1 MKDVLNAFE
10 KELNDILVDTFRTIL
25 RVDEDAL
32 KSTGVTNLSI
42 SEMHLL
48 ESVGKSGPEGRTISD
63 IAQELSVTLPTVTV
77 AINKLEKKGYVQKV
91 KSGADGRMVFV
102 TLTRLGQKMDR
113 VHRYFHEQ
121 MVRNISSEM
130 EEEEK
135 RILTMGIVKLNQFF
149 KRKSLEMEK

>member
-1 MKDVLNAFE
+1 MSNVLNAFE
-10 KELNDILVDTFRTIL
+10 RELNEILVDTFRTIL
-25 RVDEDAL
+25 RVEEDAL
-32 KSTGVTNLSI
+32 KETGVTDLSI

-91 KSGADGRMVFV
+91 KSGADARMVFV
-102 TLTRLGQKMDR
+102 TLTRTGQKMDR

-130 EEEEK
+130 DEEEK
-135 RILTMGIVKLNQFF
+135 RILTMGVVKLNRFF

>member
-1 MKDVLNAFE
+1 MKNVLNAFE
-10 KELNDILVDTFRTIL
+10 RELNDILVDTFRTIL
-25 RVDEDAL
+25 RVEEDAL
-32 KSTGVTNLSI
+32 KSTGMTDLSI

-48 ESVGKSGPEGRTISD
+48 ESVGKNHSEGRTISD

-149 KRKSLEMEK
+149 KRNSLEMEK